1 MVAPNPLSAV
11 FRAATARPRLIDVW
25 GSGGKSTA
33 GKSVNFGVRFL
44 HFVRGMPYLG
54 HGDQSPRA
62 PSGLRGTSLAPLLV
76 QTALFPPSAPGFGR
90 GYFFYVDSGY
100 VDSGASSSTGIAFQA
115 RRGTKD
121 RSIGLPRADPTIS
134 DQPSW
139 NPLNWCFRCHEPL
152 FSVSR
157 TTNPGATS
165 PRAGSGACG
174 PARPP
179 TSRFGVEFKGVD
191 LKNGD
196 GVL

>member
-139 NPLNWCFRCHEPL
+139 NRLDWCFRCHEPRIRVL
-152 FSVSR
+152 PAPMRDRVPAAVPDHRLLDLALSSR
-157 TTNPGATS
+157 LST
-165 PRAGSGACG
+165 
-174 PARPP
+174 
-179 TSRFGVEFKGVD
+179 
-191 LKNGD
+191 
-196 GVL
+196 

>member
-90 GYFFYVDSGY
+90 GYFFTSILDT
-100 VDSGASSSTGIAFQA
+100 STPAPH
-115 RRGTKD
+115 RRPESRFKHAEGPRIG
-121 RSIGLPRADPTIS
+121 RSACPKRSP
-134 DQPSW
+134 PSAT
-139 NPLNWCFRCHEPL
+139 NPLGTALIGVSGVTNHESGCYQPPCGIGRL
-152 FSVSR
+152 RPCPTTDFSIWR
-157 TTNPGATS
+157 
-165 PRAGSGACG
+165 
-174 PARPP
+174 
-179 TSRFGVEFKGVD
+179 
-191 LKNGD
+191 
-196 GVL
+196 